1 MNIVFFTGS
10 MNKGGAERV
19 LSILTRM
26 YAERGHN
33 VTIVGLLEDVVAYE
47 LHPKV
52 KYISISKKRKI
63 RAFNYFYWIRRIK
76 EIINEE
82 KPEIVISFFAKIS
95 FLVVKAKVY
104 KKARLFIS
112 ERSNPADEYTLMM
125 RIMSRFFFRHAEK
138 LISQT
143 KEAYEFIP
151 KNFQKKAIIIY
162 NPVAN
167 IPYRAT
173 YKKDE
178 IVAVGRLTDVKNHSS
193 LISAFSKLPPVFGKY
208 KLIIYGQGPLK
219 EKLQK
224 LAEDLGVSERVI
236 FAGVRDNIFENIKDA
251 KLFVM
256 PSRAE
261 GLSNALLE
269 AMIMGHVVVGSD
281 IPGINNVLIDGDT
294 GYLFESGNVVALTE
308 TMTKVLEKYEE
319 AKKVGENA
327 KKYMDT
333 EYHGLS
339 NQKWLEL
346 IE

>member
-33 VTIVGLLEDVVAYE
+33 VTIVTLLEDVVAYE

-52 KYISISKKRKI
+52 KYVSIAKKRKVRI
-63 RAFNYFYWIRRIK
+63 FNYFYWIKKIK
-76 EIINEE
+76 EVVNKEQ
-82 KPEIVISFFAKIS
+82 PEIIISFFAKIS

-112 ERSNPADEYTLMM
+112 ERSSPKDDYTLMM
-125 RIMSRFFFRHAEK
+125 RIMSRFLFKHAEK
-138 LISQT
+138 LILQT
-143 KEAYEFIP
+143 KEAYEFMP
-151 KNFQKKAIIIY
+151 KNIQKKAIIMY
-162 NPVAN
+162 NPIAK
-167 IPYRAT
+167 IPYQAT

-178 IVAVGRLTDVKNHSS
+178 IVAVGRLAEVKNHSL
-193 LISAFSKLPPVFGKY
+193 LIHAFSKLPPMFKNY
-208 KLIIYGQGPLK
+208 KLVIYGQGPLK

-281 IPGINNVLIDGDT
+281 IPGINNVLIDGET

-339 NQKWLEL
+339 NQRWLEL